1 MAIRDALLAAGLLCL
16 ADQTATAGP
25 LPDGGVTVK
34 EMSDV
39 LKASA
44 YPIATSS
51 VGGTPVINTS
61 VNGIK
66 FSIYFLECD
75 PEGRCQSIEFLTSWS
90 IPGITEARMQEW
102 NRTKRLPRL
111 PLRAGRASRG
121 HGYRRPPW
129 RDHRSAGQ
137 QSRSLEAGGEGV
149 PRLLPPLTRTANER
163 RDAIAPE

>member
-1 MAIRDALLAAGLLCL
+1 MAIREALLAAGLLCL

-102 NRTKRLPRL
+102 NRTKRF
-111 PLRAGRASRG
+111 GRGYLSEQGAPVVAMDIDVH
-121 HGYRRPPW
+121 HGATTEALVNNLDRWKLVVKEFPAYFRR
-129 RDHRSAGQ
+129 
-137 QSRSLEAGGEGV
+137 
-149 PRLLPPLTRTANER
+149 
-163 RDAIAPE
+163 

>member
-102 NRTKRLPRL
+102 NRTKRF
-111 PLRAGRASRG
+111 GRGYLSEQGAPVVAMDIDVH
-121 HGYRRPPW
+121 HGATTEALVNNLDRWKLVVKEFPAYFRR
-129 RDHRSAGQ
+129 
-137 QSRSLEAGGEGV
+137 
-149 PRLLPPLTRTANER
+149 
-163 RDAIAPE
+163 